1 MKGYK
6 VFNSDWTCRGFQYEV
21 GKTYEMYETP
31 IICEKGFH
39 FCTELKNCFNYYP
52 FRFLKIKIAE
62 VEALGDCYNKDG
74 EKYCTNKIK
83 IIREIPINNLELVV
97 KHKVLRMFSLTE
109 YNVGEIIDSSCKNIV
124 YSDFPML
131 EERVTVLSK
140 LRHPHYHWG
149 YDVQAYVIT
158 DVKIKEEN
166 ENEGL

>member
-21 GKTYEMYETP
+21 GKTYEINEKP
-31 IICEKGFH
+31 ILCEKGFH

-52 FRFLKIKIAE
+52 FCFLKIKIAE
-62 VEALGDCYNKDG
+62 VEALGDCDKNG

-97 KHKVLRMFSLTE
+97 EHKILRMFSLTK

-124 YSDFPML
+124 YSDFPIL

-140 LRHPHYHWG
+140 LRVPHHHWR
-149 YDVQAYVIT
+149 YNVQAYVVT

-166 ENEGL
+166 ENERL